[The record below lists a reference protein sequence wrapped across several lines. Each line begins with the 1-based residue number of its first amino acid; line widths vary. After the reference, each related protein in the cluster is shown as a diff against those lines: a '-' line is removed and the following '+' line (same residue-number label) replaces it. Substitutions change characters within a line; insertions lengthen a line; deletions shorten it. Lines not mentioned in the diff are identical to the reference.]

1 LQQVGVKPLQNDN
14 TAEQNV
20 KIMGKHVRLSNNQIL
35 VGKHDR
41 IGKQLRKKNEM
52 GEHTGQNQP
61 PNPGKNHVGMQE
73 KSP

>member
-52 GEHTGQNQP
+52 GEHTRSKP
-61 PNPGKNHVGMQE
+61 TPKPWE
-73 KSP
+73 KIM